1 MINLSIVIPCYNESK
16 SLSILLK
23 NFSQKLNR
31 RDIELIFVNNGST
44 DSTKSILFNLK
55 KKYNFLKTIY
65 VKKNIGYGN
74 GILAGLKKSKG
85 NFMAWTHAD
94 LQTDPY
100 DVILVFEKY
109 KKELSAKIFIKGI
122 RLGRPLTDIFFTIAM
137 SIFEM
142 ILLKKIFWDIN
153 AQPNIIH
160 KKFLKKLHNI
170 PLDFSFDLFFYY
182 NAKKQKL
189 KIYRYPVKFYKRK
202 FGLSNW
208 NTSFK
213 NKMKLIK
220 RTINYSFQLNKN
232 CK

>member
-31 RDIELIFVNNGST
+31 RDIELIVVNNGST

-85 NFMAWTHAD
+85 NFIAWTHAD

-100 DVILVFEKY
+100 DVILGFEKY
-109 KKELSAKIFIKGI
+109 
-122 RLGRPLTDIFFTIAM
+122 TFFTIGM
-137 SIFEM
+137 SFFET
-142 ILLKKIFWDIN
+142 ILLKKFLWDIN
-153 AQPNIIH
+153 AQPNIFH
-160 KKFLKKLHNI
+160 KEFFKSLDKI
-170 PLDFSFDLFFYY
+170 PFDFSFDLFFYY
-182 NAKKQKL
+182 NAKRQGL
-189 KIYRYPVKFYKRK
+189 KIIRFPVKFQKRK
-202 FGLSNW
+202 FGQSHW
-208 NTSFK
+208 NFDLK
-213 NKMKLIK
+213 NKMKFIK
-220 RTINYSFQLNKN
+220 RTIKYSFELRKQL
-232 CK
+232 